1 MNRPARQLL
10 DDMLGDSASPEFR
23 AALMD
28 KTLRSARQ
36 RKRVRRLNLVLGVTA
51 LAGVFVLTILELRAP
66 TSVRNP
72 LPQSDSLVA
81 NSQKLSS
88 VPMVSTRQA
97 AVENTISSDSSP
109 VLTIV
114 QTTEAARPREINDQ
128 QLLALLADKPAAPVY
143 RGTHKAELIL
153 FNSEAEKGFPVQ

>member
-1 MNRPARQLL
+1 MNRPDRQLL
-10 DDMLGDSASPEFR
+10 VDMLGDSASPEFR

-97 AVENTISSDSSP
+97 AVENTQLGRFISRFNHRPDNRRLHGQGK
-109 VLTIV
+109 LT
-114 QTTEAARPREINDQ
+114 TNNCW
-128 QLLALLADKPAAPVY
+128 
-143 RGTHKAELIL
+143 HC
-153 FNSEAEKGFPVQ
+153 